1 MYVCT
6 PPRRE
11 STRIKLISD
20 AYRTRMSKLCC
31 LELLAYMYAEN
42 TFHFADQI
50 PLISNRIAIFTDN
63 ESCTF
68 NKNPLSIYEYYT
80 RSTFNISY
88 VYMIFGI
95 TRHNISLQIFIN

>member
-1 MYVCT
+1 MYSSEKRVDEDKIDIGC
-6 PPRRE
+6 
-11 STRIKLISD
+11 ISD
-20 AYRTRMSKLCC
+20 TYAQVM
-31 LELLAYMYAEN
+31 LLGVIGIYAEN

-80 RSTFNISY
+80 RPTFNISY

-95 TRHNISLQIFIN
+95 TRHNISLEIFIN